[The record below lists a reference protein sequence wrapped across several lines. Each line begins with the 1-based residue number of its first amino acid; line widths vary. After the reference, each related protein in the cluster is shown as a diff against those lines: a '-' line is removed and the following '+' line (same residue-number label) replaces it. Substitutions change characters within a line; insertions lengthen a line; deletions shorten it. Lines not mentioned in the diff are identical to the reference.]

1 MSNQPENGT
10 VRTIA
15 DRECVYYD
23 GYWIRFYPTPENT
36 LANRKKLIDDLTRR
50 AFHHTES
57 GINTPGERLEE
68 ARQAYEQEFDPAR
81 KRINGAMLA
90 GALFNRA
97 SDIFNAMVDL
107 EAKGV
112 KVSPDNELVV
122 LCGDYFKEALEL
134 GKLVKHYSGQEGI
147 DELWGEPF
155 KAFSQP
161 LVALFESRYRKI
173 AQAMQGIDTVAERME
188 RSFQNDELFVNA
200 IPAIRNYCR
209 AAKQQ
214 IEIVKQDRDFFTV
227 WPIFVSARETVE
239 QFRRTLPVSSDL
251 QKQRHIDQG
260 VKLITA
266 GTNLITYLSGAR
278 VPMPKSTSEFIEQCL
293 FFDSN
298 WSDRG

>member
-1 MSNQPENGT
+1 MSNPPENGT

-15 DRECVYYD
+15 DRECVFYD

-36 LANRKKLIDDLTRR
+36 LSNRKKLIDDLTRR

-68 ARQAYEQEFDPAR
+68 ARCAYEQEFDPAR

-97 SDIFNAMVDL
+97 SDIFNAIVDL

-112 KVSPDNELVV
+112 KVSTDNELMV

-134 GKLVKHYSGQEGI
+134 GKQVKHYSGHDGI

-161 LVALFESRYRKI
+161 LESLFESRYRKI
-173 AQAMQGIDTVAERME
+173 AQAMKGIDTVAQRME
-188 RSFQNDELFVNA
+188 QSFTDNEFFAPA
-200 IPAIRNYCR
+200 IPRIQNYCR

-214 IEIVKQDRDFFTV
+214 IEIVKQDKDFFRV
-227 WPIFVSARETVE
+227 WPLFVSTRETVE
-239 QFRRTLPVSSDL
+239 QFPHSLPVTSDL

-266 GTNLITYLSGAR
+266 GIELITYLSGAR
-278 VPMPKSTSEFIEQCL
+278 VPMPKSTSEFLEQCL

-298 WSDRG
+298 WADPG